1 MLSLDGH
8 SLNIKTLVQTARNN
22 EEINLSPQ
30 AIESIKKSQ
39 ERLNAIIAQGRP
51 VYGLNTGFGIFAD
64 RTITPDERQQLNRN
78 LILSHAVAMGE
89 ALPDEVVRT
98 AMLIRA
104 NTLSKGYSGISQE
117 LVQTL
122 LDMLNRGVT
131 PVIQSKGS
139 LGSSGDLCMLAQM
152 AMVASRMD
160 GEKESETGQAFFND
174 RLFSGREAMQNAGI
188 QRLVLTNKDGLAL
201 INGATFSTAVLAL
214 AAYDSCYLCRL
225 ADLAAALTFE
235 ALLARTDPLH
245 PQIHAARGLS
255 GQIEASANMA
265 YMLDGST
272 FVNSHNHVQDA
283 YSLRCAPQ
291 VHGAVRDTLGFVWDT
306 VTREIN
312 AATDNPLVVEDG
324 MAISG
329 GNFHGEA
336 VGMGADYLGIALS
349 ELAGISER
357 RTFRLMDERLN
368 NGLPSMLV
376 GDAGKAGLNSGIM
389 MLQYTAAALALENQ
403 TLSSPDSV
411 RSLPTSANQ
420 EDFNANASN
429 AANHARQILENVS
442 RIIAIEIYSA
452 CRAIDLRKTQ
462 DDSLK
467 LGKQTGAAFGMIRAL
482 IPFKQGDAYW
492 KAEVDLLYD
501 HLFEKEDFRNAFY
514 DQGLTKP

>member
-1 MLSLDGH
+1 
-8 SLNIKTLVQTARNN
+8 
-22 EEINLSPQ
+22 
-30 AIESIKKSQ
+30 
-39 ERLNAIIAQGRP
+39 
-51 VYGLNTGFGIFAD
+51 
-64 RTITPDERQQLNRN
+64 
-78 LILSHAVAMGE
+78 
-89 ALPDEVVRT
+89 
-98 AMLIRA
+98 MLIRA

-403 TLSSPDSV
+403 TLSSLIQSARCRPPPTRKISTPTPAMQPTTLAKFWKMCPG
-411 RSLPTSANQ
+411 SLP
-420 EDFNANASN
+420 
-429 AANHARQILENVS
+429 S
-442 RIIAIEIYSA
+442 RSIPPAGRLTCEKH
-452 CRAIDLRKTQ
+452 R
-462 DDSLK
+462 
-467 LGKQTGAAFGMIRAL
+467 MIR
-482 IPFKQGDAYW
+482 
-492 KAEVDLLYD
+492 
-501 HLFEKEDFRNAFY
+501 
-514 DQGLTKP
+514 